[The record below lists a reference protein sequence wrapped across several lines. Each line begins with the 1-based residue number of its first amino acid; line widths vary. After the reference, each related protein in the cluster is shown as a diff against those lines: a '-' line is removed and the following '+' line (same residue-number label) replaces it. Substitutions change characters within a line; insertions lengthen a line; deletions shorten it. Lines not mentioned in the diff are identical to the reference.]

1 MPRQQSYRQASEA
14 MHLYAVWRVGE
25 AALWAL
31 STLLVRLQHD
41 RQPSGAD
48 TDGRC
53 RDSS

>member
-1 MPRQQSYRQASEA
+1 MPREQSYSQESEA
-14 MHLYAVWRVGE
+14 VHLYAVWRVGE
-25 AALWAL
+25 AVLCAP

-53 RDSS
+53 RNSS

>member
-1 MPRQQSYRQASEA
+1 

-25 AALWAL
+25 DALWAQ
-31 STLLVRLQHD
+31 SALLVRLQHD

-53 RDSS
+53 RNSSWRGPK